1 MANSPLLYSNSFQYG
16 VLIMHYTE
24 AYNIDDLHRIARS
37 RLPKVCYDFMAE
49 GTEDNVSLRNNR
61 EVFERI
67 RLQPRTLVGVSHRTQ
82 QVTVHGTTFNSP
94 FGIAPTGAAGL
105 YGFDADVA
113 LARAAAKAGVPF
125 VLSTASFV
133 PLERI
138 TQEVPDGTNWFQ
150 LYMSKELDG
159 AEKLIV
165 RARDAGFEALVVT
178 TDIPVGAAREYNKR
192 NGFEVPFKMRLGSMI
207 DGALHPRWMCGVFLR
222 TLLDSGV
229 PRLQNVDS
237 NVGGRIVS
245 KSMADFR
252 QKRDALNWADMA
264 WVRSIWPRKLY
275 IKGIMSAADARE
287 AERIGADGVF
297 VSNHGG
303 RQLDGAVSP
312 MEVLPE
318 VVAAVGGRLVIMADS
333 GFRRGTDIVKALA
346 LGATMVFVGRATLF
360 GIAAGG
366 EAGAS
371 RALDL
376 LRGEVDRTMGQLG
389 VNRVAEITREC
400 LVLDEAMF
408 TKM

>member
-1 MANSPLLYSNSFQYG
+1 MSHTQ
-16 VLIMHYTE
+16 

-37 RLPKVCYDFMAE
+37 RLPKVCYEFLAE
-49 GTEDNVSLRNNR
+49 GTEDNVSLRHNR
-61 EVFERI
+61 EVFESI
-67 RLQPRTLVGVSHRTQ
+67 RLQPRMLHNVSKRSQ
-82 QVTVHGTTFNSP
+82 QVIIHGKTFQSP

-150 LYMSKELDG
+150 LYMSKERGG
-159 AEKLIV
+159 AERLIT

-178 TDIPVGAAREYNKR
+178 TDIPVAAAREYNRR
-192 NGFEVPFKMRLGSMI
+192 NGFEMPFRLRFDSMI
-207 DGALHPRWMCGVFLR
+207 DGALHPRWLLGVFLR
-222 TLLDSGV
+222 TLIRSGV
-229 PRLQNVDS
+229 PRFQNVDS

-245 KSMADFR
+245 KSMAEFR
-252 QKRDALNWADMA
+252 SRRDSLNWADMA

-275 IKGIMSAADARE
+275 IKGIMTPADARE
-287 AERIGADGVF
+287 AERIGADGIF

-312 MEVLPE
+312 VEVLPE
-318 VVAAVGGRLVIMADS
+318 IAAATGGRLVIMADS

-346 LGATMVFVGRATLF
+346 LGADMVFLGRATLF

-376 LRGEVDRTMGQLG
+376 LRGEVDRTLGQLG
-389 VNRVAEITREC
+389 VNRVKDLSREH
-400 LVLDEAMF
+400 LVLDDAMF
-408 TKM
+408 TRN

>member
-1 MANSPLLYSNSFQYG
+1 
-16 VLIMHYTE
+16 MHYTR
-24 AYNIDDLHRIARS
+24 AYNIDDLHRIAKS

-49 GTEDNVSLRNNR
+49 GTEDNVALRNNR
-61 EVFERI
+61 DIFERI
-67 RLQPRTLVGVSHRTQ
+67 RLQPRMLVGVSRRTQ
-82 QVTVHGTTFNSP
+82 QVSIHGKTYKSP

-138 TQEVPDGTNWFQ
+138 TEEVPGGSNWFQ
-150 LYMSKELDG
+150 LYMSKDLTG
-159 AEKLIV
+159 AEKLIR

-178 TDIPVGAAREYNKR
+178 TDIPVAGAREYNRR
-192 NGFEVPFKMRLGSMI
+192 NGFEVPFKMRLSSII
-207 DGALHPRWMCGVFLR
+207 DGALHPRWMFGVFLR

-229 PRLQNVDS
+229 PRLQNVDA

-245 KSMADFR
+245 TSLSSFR
-252 QKRDALNWADMA
+252 QRRDALNWDDMK
-264 WVRSIWPRKLY
+264 WVRSLWPHKLY
-275 IKGIMSAADARE
+275 IKGIMSAADARM
-287 AERIGADGVF
+287 AAGIGADGVF

-312 MEVLPE
+312 VEVLPE
-318 VVAAVGGRLVIMADS
+318 IVTAVGGKLVVMTDS

-346 LGATMVFVGRATLF
+346 LGADMVFLGRATLF

-371 RALDL
+371 RALEL
-376 LRGEVDRTMGQLG
+376 LRGEVDRTLGQLG
-389 VNRVAEITREC
+389 VNSVAELSRAH
-400 LVLDEAMF
+400 LVLEDHLF
-408 TKM
+408 TKH

>member
-1 MANSPLLYSNSFQYG
+1 
-16 VLIMHYTE
+16 MHYTQ

-49 GTEDNVSLRNNR
+49 GTEDNVSLHNNR

-67 RLQPRTLVGVSHRTQ
+67 RLQPRMLVNVSKRSQ
-82 QVTVHGTTFNSP
+82 QVTVHGKTFQSP

-138 TQEVPDGTNWFQ
+138 TQEVPEGSNWFQ
-150 LYMSKELDG
+150 LYMSKEREG
-159 AEKLIV
+159 AERLIV
-165 RARDAGFEALVVT
+165 RAREAGFDALVVT
-178 TDIPVGAAREYNKR
+178 TDIPVGGAREYNKR
-192 NGFEVPFKMRLGSMI
+192 NGFEVPFTMRLGSMV
-207 DGALHPRWMCGVFLR
+207 DGAMHPRWMFGVFLR

-229 PRLQNVDS
+229 PRLQNVDA

-252 QKRDALNWADMA
+252 QKRDALNWADME

-275 IKGIMSAADARE
+275 IKGIMTAADARE
-287 AERIGADGVF
+287 AERIGADGIF

-312 MEVLPE
+312 IEVLPE
-318 VVAAVGGRLVIMADS
+318 IVSAVGARMVIMIDS
-333 GFRRGTDIVKALA
+333 GFRRGTDIIKALA
-346 LGATMVFVGRATLF
+346 LGANMVFLGRATLF

-389 VNRVAEITREC
+389 VNNLAELSHAH
-400 LVLDEAMF
+400 LVLDERMF
-408 TKM
+408 LK

>member
-1 MANSPLLYSNSFQYG
+1 
-16 VLIMHYTE
+16 MHYSH

-49 GTEDNVSLRNNR
+49 DTEDNVSLRNNR

-67 RLQPRTLVGVSHRTQ
+67 RLQPRMLVNVSKRSQ
-82 QVTVHGTTFNSP
+82 QVTLHGKIFNSP

-138 TQEVPDGTNWFQ
+138 TREVPEGANWFQ
-150 LYMSKELDG
+150 LYMAKDHEG

-165 RARDAGFEALVVT
+165 RAREAEFEALVVT
-178 TDIPVGAAREYNKR
+178 TDIPVAGGREYNKR
-192 NGFEVPFKMRLGSMI
+192 NGFEVPFKMRFGSMI
-207 DGALHPRWMCGVFLR
+207 DGAMHPHWMFGVFLR

-252 QKRDALNWADMA
+252 QKRDALNWSDME

-275 IKGIMSAADARE
+275 IKGIMTAADARE
-287 AERIGADGVF
+287 AERIGADGIF

-312 MEVLPE
+312 IEALPE
-318 VVAAVGGRLVIMADS
+318 IVAAVGGRMVIMIDS
-333 GFRRGTDIVKALA
+333 GFRRGTDIIKAIA
-346 LGATMVFVGRATLF
+346 LGADMVFLGRATLF

-389 VNRVAEITREC
+389 VNTLAELSREH
-400 LVLDEAMF
+400 LVLDDTMF
-408 TKM
+408 VRS

>member
-1 MANSPLLYSNSFQYG
+1 MLYTQ
-16 VLIMHYTE
+16 
-24 AYNIDDLHRIARS
+24 AYNIDDLHRIARR

-49 GTEDNVSLRNNR
+49 GTEDNVALRNNR

-67 RLQPRTLVGVSHRTQ
+67 RLQPRMLVGVSKRTQ
-82 QVTVHGTTFNSP
+82 QVTVHGKTFQSP

-138 TQEVPDGTNWFQ
+138 TEEVPDGTNWFQ
-150 LYMSKELDG
+150 LYMSKEREG
-159 AEKLIV
+159 AEKLIT
-165 RARDAGFEALVVT
+165 RARDANFEALVVT
-178 TDIPVGAAREYNKR
+178 TDIPVAGGREYNKR
-192 NGFEVPFKMRLGSMI
+192 NGFEVPFKMRLGSII
-207 DGALHPRWMCGVFLR
+207 DGAMHPHWMFGVFLR

-229 PRLQNVDS
+229 PRLQNVDA

-245 KSMADFR
+245 KSMAEFR
-252 QKRDALNWADMA
+252 SKRDALNWSDMA

-275 IKGIMSAADARE
+275 IKGIMTAADARE
-287 AERIGADGVF
+287 ADRIGADGIF

-318 VVAAVGGRLVIMADS
+318 IVAAVGGRLVIMTDS

-346 LGATMVFVGRATLF
+346 LGANMVFLGRATLF
-360 GIAAGG
+360 GVAAGG

-376 LRGEVDRTMGQLG
+376 LRGEVDRTMAQIG
-389 VNRVAEITREC
+389 VNRVDDISRAH
-400 LVLDEAMF
+400 LVLDETMF
-408 TKM
+408 TNI